1 MDGLL
6 DPVEVLGGQD
16 LAPELVLGHVPLD
29 EAPHQPVQVDPD
41 LLGRGGRA
49 EPVGGDVGDAVGLGP
64 AVDVPPGQG
73 EQAPHDL
80 AEHRAQ
86 VAAGVLGVVQLGPEH
101 ALADA
106 EALAQG
112 DRGHPDVDP
121 EAGHVGA
128 PHLLAGPVGGQPAR
142 EAEVA
147 ADRLAQPPPVQGGGQ
162 REGDRVGDG
171 AVQLVPGVQRGDQ
184 VVAVLQDR
192 PDQPVDPGRADRAQV
207 GVQHRAAPGPDGR
220 GQLED
225 GPEGRALAGQAD
237 IGHGQL
243 VRALDLGVEQQQLL
257 VAVGGG
263 GHGRLDRAVGRV
275 AVRDG
280 DQAAAV
286 GEVLAQPGLH
296 GTDDV
301 ADRPG
306 VLERRDAD
314 EHVDGS
320 VAVQQG
326 RGIIAEHAVRQALQ
340 GWSPL

>member
-1 MDGLL
+1 MASLT
-6 DPVEVLGGQD
+6 PSKCWSARTCSPQ
-16 LAPELVLGHVPLD
+16 LVLGHVPLD
-29 EAPHQPVQVDPD
+29 EPPDEPVQVDLD

-49 EPVGGDVGDAVGLGP
+49 EPEGGDVGDAVGLGP
-64 AVDVPPGQG
+64 AVDVAPGQG

-80 AEHRAQ
+80 AEHRPQ

-142 EAEVA
+142 EPEVA
-147 ADRLAQPPPVQGGGQ
+147 ADRLAQPAPVEGGGQ

-171 AVQLVPGVQRGDQ
+171 AVQLVAGVQRGDE
-184 VVAVLQDR
+184 VVAVLEDG

-207 GVQHRAAPGPDGR
+207 GVQHRAASGPDGR

-237 IGHGQL
+237 VGEGQPC
-243 VRALDLGVEQQQLL
+243 RA
-257 VAVGGG
+257 
-263 GHGRLDRAVGRV
+263 GRPWGR
-275 AVRDG
+275 
-280 DQAAAV
+280 AAA
-286 GEVLAQPGLH
+286 AP
-296 GTDDV
+296 
-301 ADRPG
+301 RP
-306 VLERRDAD
+306 LRWSRPWPRRRCRRSSCRRRWRS
-314 EHVDGS
+314 GS
-320 VAVQQG
+320 GG
-326 RGIIAEHAVRQALQ
+326 RGSACAAR
-340 GWSPL
+340 PRRP